1 VAADLTGRV
10 ALVTGSAIN
19 IGRAIA
25 TTLAAA
31 GAAVLCNDVDAAGA
45 ERVAAEIRAS
55 GGAALAAPGSV
66 LDEAA
71 IAAALDA
78 AERDVGVVDT
88 LVNNAAI
95 TVNRTLL
102 EISLEDWRRVV
113 DTILTGTFLVSRAVA
128 ARMIAAGKRGAIVNL
143 GSTTGHR
150 GRPGAI
156 AYAAAKGGILNL
168 TRAMAIELAP
178 HGIRVN
184 SVTPTRTGTP
194 TRAGLPGEVSRP
206 EHPSAAGIPLG
217 RIGTPQDQANAIRF
231 MVSDE
236 ASFIT
241 GEDLR
246 VDGGAL
252 ATWGRGADR

>member
-1 VAADLTGRV
+1 VGELDGKV

-19 IGRAIA
+19 IGHAIA

-31 GAAVLCNDVDAAGA
+31 GAAVVCNDIDADGA
-45 ERVAAEIRAS
+45 ARVTAEIRAA
-55 GGAALAAPGSV
+55 GGRALAAPGSI

-71 IAAALDA
+71 IASALDA
-78 AERDVGVVDT
+78 AESAFGRVDV

-95 TVNRTLL
+95 TVNQTLL
-102 EISLEDWRRVV
+102 EISLEDWRRVI

-128 ARMIAAGKRGAIVNL
+128 KRLVAAGAPGVIVHL
-143 GSTTGHR
+143 SSTTGHR
-150 GRPGAI
+150 GRAGAI
-156 AYAAAKGGILNL
+156 AYATAKGGILNL

-178 HGIRVN
+178 HGIRVC
-184 SVTPTRTGTP
+184 SVSPTRSGTP
-194 TRAGLPGEVSRP
+194 TRAGLPGEASRP
-206 EHPSAAGIPLG
+206 THPSAGGIPLG
-217 RIGTPQDQANAIRF
+217 RIGTPQDQANAVRF
-231 MVSDE
+231 IVSDA

-252 ATWGRGADR
+252 ATWGRGDR